1 MSWCGSVAWR
11 VSPHHYPIGSS
22 DANRR
27 TLSWLAHAAASSWG
41 GARQVAERRNSK
53 WPDGAVPR
61 RACWRGYLKWARR
74 QMSNGTLKGEAARKD
89 GTWVEDDKRET
100 CRSVETTA
108 ACVMLYG
115 GQRQRTERA
124 RAATMVDGA
133 WAGTRGVGW
142 GGRCSFSALTL
153 SRGQDGPQHDGKT
166 DTLALGR
173 TV

>member
-1 MSWCGSVAWR
+1 M
-11 VSPHHYPIGSS
+11 
-22 DANRR
+22 
-27 TLSWLAHAAASSWG
+27 
-41 GARQVAERRNSK
+41 
-53 WPDGAVPR
+53 
-61 RACWRGYLKWARR
+61 
-74 QMSNGTLKGEAARKD
+74 
-89 GTWVEDDKRET
+89 EDDKRET